1 MYKKFYEFGIS
12 DTVLKS
18 LSDMGFE
25 EPTPIQKIAI
35 PPAMEGKDLV
45 GQAQTGTGKTA
56 AFGIPIVEK
65 GKRGKIPY
73 AIVLTPTRELA
84 MQVAQELNKIGH
96 GKGIL
101 CVPIY
106 GGQSIERQFQSLRKG
121 VDVVVGTPGR
131 VIDHI
136 KRKTLILKEIKIVVL
151 DEADEMLNMGFIEDM
166 KRILKEIPEKDRP
179 CSFLP
184 PCRRKFAA

>member
-12 DTVLKS
+12 DIVLKS

-25 EPTPIQKIAI
+25 EPTPIQKIAL

-84 MQVAQELNKIGH
+84 MQV
-96 GKGIL
+96 
-101 CVPIY
+101 
-106 GGQSIERQFQSLRKG
+106 
-121 VDVVVGTPGR
+121 
-131 VIDHI
+131 
-136 KRKTLILKEIKIVVL
+136 
-151 DEADEMLNMGFIEDM
+151 
-166 KRILKEIPEKDRP
+166 
-179 CSFLP
+179 
-184 PCRRKFAA
+184 